1 MEPGFVKAD
10 IYPMLLTGDDA
21 VSYVQLKRENK
32 FCTVKC
38 KICPEHK
45 VHAKLYGC
53 TLVVDEEDDI
63 ILSVQCQDCV
73 ASQSGCKHAIAFL
86 MWVHRRSEEPSC
98 TSVECYWKKSK
109 RLKLE
114 LSKGNPILPA
124 NPSVFNNFL
133 EEARKR
139 KVEDCQL
146 LKYQPTYSE
155 SETWAIS
162 MHQLTYKFKERCVE
176 DFLKKIEITASL
188 IKKVEEET
196 REQSNSA
203 LWFELRYGRITASR
217 AFEVSR
223 CKTSDGTLISLILG
237 GKIPDTPAMK
247 RGRVLENEVRKTV
260 ESKIKKKVSKC
271 GLLLN
276 SKYPMIAGSPDNF
289 EWKLNLSGSYVTTHY
304 N

>member
-10 IYPMLLTGDDA
+10 SNNLPRIDAIMLGRFFASNNDFCSSEFRNIKTSMSSRASYGDDA

-45 VHAKLYGC
+45 VHANYM
-53 TLVVDEEDDI
+53 D
-63 ILSVQCQDCV
+63 CQDCV
-73 ASQSGCKHAIAFL
+73 ASQGGCKHAIAFL
-86 MWVHRRSEEPSC
+86 MWVHRRSENHHALLWSAIGRNPNC
-98 TSVECYWKKSK
+98 
-109 RLKLE
+109 LKL
-114 LSKGNPILPA
+114 
-124 NPSVFNNFL
+124 
-133 EEARKR
+133 KR
-139 KVEDCQL
+139 QEREKLRTVQL

-237 GKIPDTPAMK
+237 GKIPDIRP
-247 RGRVLENEVRKTV
+247 
-260 ESKIKKKVSKC
+260 
-271 GLLLN
+271 
-276 SKYPMIAGSPDNF
+276 
-289 EWKLNLSGSYVTTHY
+289 
-304 N
+304 

>member
-1 MEPGFVKAD
+1 M
-10 IYPMLLTGDDA
+10 T
-21 VSYVQLKRENK
+21 
-32 FCTVKC
+32 
-38 KICPEHK
+38 
-45 VHAKLYGC
+45 AK
-53 TLVVDEEDDI
+53 
-63 ILSVQCQDCV
+63 
-73 ASQSGCKHAIAFL
+73 
-86 MWVHRRSEEPSC
+86 
-98 TSVECYWKKSK
+98 
-109 RLKLE
+109 E

-124 NPSVFNNFL
+124 NPSVFNNL

-162 MHQLTYKFKERCVE
+162 MHQLTYKFKERCH
-176 DFLKKIEITASL
+176 L

-260 ESKIKKKVSKC
+260 ESKIKKKS
-271 GLLLN
+271 
-276 SKYPMIAGSPDNF
+276 
-289 EWKLNLSGSYVTTHY
+289 
-304 N
+304 